1 MNPISRLLTK
11 EEFPAW
17 NRFIDEH
24 PEGTIFQKTTW
35 LELINP
41 EIEIYVVFEEN
52 DIIAGVA
59 LIKTK
64 KNSITGF
71 HIPPYTQYFSPL
83 YGKKDVSK
91 NSLTEEHICLKA
103 ILENLKDAGHF
114 DFKLPKGHQSILP
127 YYWKGFES
135 SVSIT
140 HIISGTLAD
149 YLKDLNKNKVREL
162 KKLQLQVSSG
172 EITIEENI
180 TEFELTHLLQQTVE
194 RKGFDAKSAIAV
206 KLVMKAGPAMA
217 KKIIIRSREHGL
229 LAFGFFPYDNK
240 AVYNLINASVRVTDP
255 VLKTVNLLLL
265 YQAIEF
271 ALNSNRTF
279 DFEGSM
285 LPGVETFCRLMGG
298 RQVPVYRVQKSSSL
312 RYSLIRAAYQVKN
325 DRKKA

>member
-1 MNPISRLLTK
+1 MSTISRLLTK

-17 NRFIDEH
+17 NSFIDIL
-24 PEGTIFQKTTW
+24 PEGTIFHKTTW
-35 LELINP
+35 LELISP
-41 EIEIYVVFEEN
+41 EIEIYAVLEEN
-52 DIIAGVA
+52 EIIAGVA

-64 KNSITGF
+64 KNSISGY

-83 YGKKDVSK
+83 YGKSDRNK
-91 NSLTEEHICLKA
+91 NSLTDEHTCIRAL
-103 ILENLKDAGHF
+103 LEKIKDAGHV

-127 YYWKGFES
+127 YYWKGYES

-149 YLKDLNKNKVREL
+149 YLKELNKNKVREL
-162 KKLQLQVSSG
+162 KKLQQQVASG
-172 EITIEENI
+172 EIIIEENI
-180 TEFELTHLLQQTVE
+180 SESALIHLLKQTVE

-206 KLVMKAGPAMA
+206 KLVMKADQSFA
-217 KKIIIRSREHGL
+217 KKFVIRSSEHGL

-240 AVYNLINASVRVTDP
+240 AVYNLINASVRVSDP